1 MANSSDVISN
11 GSILYGVVAKG
22 SCILASHSAKIGNFN
37 DVARDLLTRIE
48 RQPQDP
54 FAENPS
60 RMTYTTGDHQYHY
73 LRCNEQGVLFLC
85 ITDSSFPRK
94 YAFNFMDILAK
105 QLKEQFPYQLQSN
118 STAIPFSI
126 NSEFE
131 PVISAEMKRIN
142 RDASSYNKNREN
154 ESSDGDQSE
163 DEERRS
169 LINPTSGPSSQA
181 NTSQNNRNQKKKGRP
196 GDPDKVE
203 RVKDEVA
210 RVKDIMVTNI
220 EALLERGERLDLLVD
235 KTEQLSSNAVTF
247 KQASRTLAR
256 RMWWQNFKIWIL
268 IAIGVL
274 VVIYIII
281 SASCGGPAWP
291 NCVGSG
297 GHGNGTNTP

>member
-1 MANSSDVISN
+1 MAHSYDVISD

-22 SCILASHSAKIGNFN
+22 SCILASHSAKVGNFN

-94 YAFNFMDILAK
+94 YAFKFMDILAK

-131 PVISAEMKRIN
+131 PVISAEMKRVN
-142 RDASSYNKNREN
+142 RDASSFNKNGVCKRSGCRLGNSAKIKIVNFSKLFASYYIFIFNLSKEN

-169 LINPTSGPSSQA
+169 LINPTSGKRHQYSEFV
-181 NTSQNNRNQKKKGRP
+181 N
-196 GDPDKVE
+196 
-203 RVKDEVA
+203 
-210 RVKDIMVTNI
+210 
-220 EALLERGERLDLLVD
+220 
-235 KTEQLSSNAVTF
+235 
-247 KQASRTLAR
+247 
-256 RMWWQNFKIWIL
+256 
-268 IAIGVL
+268 
-274 VVIYIII
+274 
-281 SASCGGPAWP
+281 
-291 NCVGSG
+291 
-297 GHGNGTNTP
+297 

>member
-142 RDASSYNKNREN
+142 RDASSYNKNRVGKRSGCELGNIIVNLSKLFVNYYIFIFNLSKEN

-169 LINPTSGPSSQA
+169 LINPTSG
-181 NTSQNNRNQKKKGRP
+181 
-196 GDPDKVE
+196 
-203 RVKDEVA
+203 
-210 RVKDIMVTNI
+210 
-220 EALLERGERLDLLVD
+220 
-235 KTEQLSSNAVTF
+235 KTHQYSEFLN
-247 KQASRTLAR
+247 
-256 RMWWQNFKIWIL
+256 
-268 IAIGVL
+268 
-274 VVIYIII
+274 
-281 SASCGGPAWP
+281 
-291 NCVGSG
+291 
-297 GHGNGTNTP
+297 